1 MGWRAPARSSW
12 HTPPVP
18 LRHHRVRVA
27 SRRRALGV
35 IASAAVLPAA
45 AACGGD
51 GGGSDAGRF
60 CADVRA
66 DVGSVV
72 APTLATPADLD
83 VTLDHYR
90 ALGELAPP
98 AIAEEWSALVLNLET
113 AATVV
118 PNDAASVQ
126 RAVTQA
132 YATERSAVVVADWL
146 RANCEVD
153 LGPVATI
160 VPHGIPTPATAPPGS
175 DPSGTP
181 GTITLTTEPAG

>member
-1 MGWRAPARSSW
+1 VPAGSSW
-12 HTPPVP
+12 HTPRVL
-18 LRHHRVRVA
+18 LRPHRVRIAWRSGAVGVA
-27 SRRRALGV
+27 LLG
-35 IASAAVLPAA
+35 A

-51 GGGSDAGRF
+51 DGGSDAARF

-72 APTLATPADLD
+72 APSLATPAQLD
-83 VTLDHYR
+83 VTLERYR

-118 PNDAASVQ
+118 PSDAASVQ
-126 RAVTQA
+126 RAVAQA
-132 YATERSAVVVADWL
+132 YATERSAVAVADWM
-146 RANCEVD
+146 RANCDVE

-160 VPHGIPTPATAPPGS
+160 VPHGRPAPATTPPGT
-175 DPSGTP
+175 DPSGT
-181 GTITLTTEPAG
+181 ITLSTEPAG